1 MRSKPIKTLALSAAL
16 LTAGLQ
22 PAAAEY
28 PEKPINM
35 VVNYGA
41 GGSTDTSARVLVD
54 AMKSA
59 LDSEIF
65 VSNVTGA
72 GGTVGTA
79 HAATAKAD
87 GYTLLY
93 SPIGPLTVQPH
104 LRRLSYGEEDLIP
117 VCSVTQNP
125 LAVMV
130 APDSPYQSVQDLIDA
145 AKAGEEIVAV
155 GPAPGSIPHIAQATI
170 ASLNGVAFKYL
181 PVGGGPDQSK
191 AILGGDATV
200 ATDLTST
207 AILFGLRPIAVIA
220 DARIDGFDVPT
231 MAELGFDVP
240 IKSWYGVFAP
250 KGTSEAVVER
260 LSAACATATQDPVF
274 LDKMDGMNF
283 YVKYRDHKTFAEFFK
298 SEYSGN
304 KQLLDL
310 IGIKMN

>member
-1 MRSKPIKTLALSAAL
+1 MRSKTITTLALSAAL

-22 PAAAEY
+22 PAAAEF

-35 VVNYGA
+35 IVNYGA
-41 GGSTDTSARVLVD
+41 GGSTDTSARILVD

-65 VSNVTGA
+65 VTNVTGA

-79 HAATAKAD
+79 QAAAAKAD

-93 SPIGPLTVQPH
+93 SPIGPVTVQPH
-104 LRRLSYGEEDLIP
+104 LRRLSYGEEDLVP
-117 VCSVTQNP
+117 VCGLTQNP
-125 LAVMV
+125 MAIMV

-145 AKAGEEIVAV
+145 AKAGEKIVAV
-155 GPAPGSIPHIAQATI
+155 GPAPGSIPHIAQAAI
-170 ASLNGVAFKYL
+170 ASLHGVEFKYL

-200 ATDLTST
+200 AMDLTST
-207 AILFGLRPIAVIA
+207 AILFGLRPIAVFA
-220 DARIDGFDVPT
+220 DERIEGFDVPT
-231 MAELGFDVP
+231 VAELGLDVP
-240 IKSWYGVFAP
+240 VKIWHGVFAP
-250 KGTSEAVVER
+250 KGTPAAVVER
-260 LSAACATATQDPVF
+260 LSAACGTAAQAPE
-274 LDKMDGMNF
+274 LLEKMDGMNF
-283 YVKYRDHKTFAEFFK
+283 YVKYRDHAAFAEFFK
-298 SEYSGN
+298 AEYSGN